1 MTPFAP
7 SIDAGWRRRGLTLL
21 ELVVVLA
28 ILSALG
34 TVMIT
39 RTTTL
44 ESEARYEQTVRTMD
58 QLQDAIIGRQ
68 PIGLEDP
75 SGVLPGFVADMGR
88 LPVSTVLEGELGLSE
103 LWDVEPFAAA
113 GLLYGL
119 RTNDD
124 FDDRLELLCGWRGPY
139 VRLPVG
145 ATQLRDGWGREYT
158 LATDAGVPVVAAG
171 VEVGGFVSGG
181 SGLADAFDPVEPL
194 EVVLEDATRG
204 INRVDSSLPLNAL
217 TARYTRPSGDT
228 TTWAVA
234 RLYGVSGGR
243 PELLAQSDP
252 IEGDVDPAATFVPLQ
267 FNSVGAT
274 PAPITSITTT
284 LGPKVLVLYQLPNS
298 FAPPTVSTDPAAN
311 LGPDFAVPTDARP
324 KSIVRFTVPVGGL
337 NSVPSPLTLVVP

>member
-1 MTPFAP
+1 MTGPMDGTFMFRRDAPLDVLTARAAVDTLGEALIGDPDALVERLAEATHGAVEVHGLASDAAFREALDAEALLFAP
-7 SIDAGWRRRGLTLL
+7 RSEGTAGRDLGLHWVGDPPL
-21 ELVVVLA
+21 
-28 ILSALG
+28 
-34 TVMIT
+34 T
-39 RTTTL
+39 R
-44 ESEARYEQTVRTMD
+44 AGD
-58 QLQDAIIGRQ
+58 
-68 PIGLEDP
+68 
-75 SGVLPGFVADMGR
+75 
-88 LPVSTVLEGELGLSE
+88 EGAELG
-103 LWDVEPFAAA
+103 P
-113 GLLYGL
+113 
-119 RTNDD
+119 
-124 FDDRLELLCGWRGPY
+124 GP
-139 VRLPVG
+139 
-145 ATQLRDGWGREYT
+145 
-158 LATDAGVPVVAAG
+158 VA
-171 VEVGGFVSGG
+171 
-181 SGLADAFDPVEPL
+181 L

-267 FNSVGAT
+267 FNSVGAA
-274 PAPITSITTT
+274 PAPITSLTTT

-324 KSIVRFTVPVGGL
+324 KSIVRFTVPGGGL